1 MGTPGLFVATDLSRF
16 EAAEPG
22 VYAPDVRV
30 DGRCYRRLD
39 PPFYAWLRH
48 KMAIAKKAF
57 DSGRL
62 SPAAFEELRSRFN
75 EVHAWAV
82 SHLGDAALVRA
93 VKALDPASY
102 APPRSVEDGPAGS
115 VAPAVPAARF
125 AFPTTGE
132 WRFTEPVSPEAVTN
146 VDKIRDEALAL
157 GWPEA
162 RLYQNRGQIRFPCG
176 QEYGLVCF
184 LGEGAT
190 IAAVSREAITIQ
202 GRHGHALRF
211 YNSDVEQ
218 PWCRKVEASVPT
230 ETVPS
235 R

>member
-16 EAAEPG
+16 ESAEPEL
-22 VYAPDVRV
+22 YAPDVRV
-30 DGRCYRRLD
+30 NGLCYRRLD

-48 KMAIAKKAF
+48 KMTIAKKAF
-57 DSGRL
+57 DAQRL
-62 SPAAFEELRSRFN
+62 SPASFEELRARFN

-82 SHLGDAALVRA
+82 THLGDAALVAA

-102 APPRSVEDGPAGS
+102 SPPRIVEDAASPPA
-115 VAPAVPAARF
+115 APARF
-125 AFPTTGE
+125 AFPATGE
-132 WRFTEPVSPEAVTN
+132 WRFTESASPEAVAK

-157 GWPEA
+157 GWSEA
-162 RLYQNRGQIRFPCG
+162 RLYQNRGKIRFPCG

-184 LGEGAT
+184 VRDGET

-202 GRHGHALRF
+202 NRHGHALRF
-211 YNSDVEQ
+211 YNADVEQ
-218 PWCRKVEASVPT
+218 PWSRKVEASAPT
-230 ETVPS
+230 QAVPS

>member
-16 EAAEPG
+16 DAAEPEL
-22 VYAPDVRV
+22 YAPDVRV
-30 DGRCYRRLD
+30 NGRCYRRLD

-62 SPAAFEELRSRFN
+62 SPASFDELRARFN
-75 EVHAWAV
+75 EIHAWAV
-82 SHLGDAALVRA
+82 AHLGDAALLAA

-102 APPRSVEDGPAGS
+102 APPRIVDDAPSGS
-115 VAPAVPAARF
+115 AAPAASARF
-125 AFPTTGE
+125 AFPATGE
-132 WRFTEPVSPEAVTN
+132 WRFTEPVSPEAVAK
-146 VDKIRDEALAL
+146 VDKIREEALAL
-157 GWPEA
+157 GWSEA

-176 QEYGLVCF
+176 QEYGVVCF
-184 LGEGAT
+184 LRDGET

-211 YNSDVEQ
+211 YNAEVEQ
-218 PWCRKVEASVPT
+218 PWSRKVEAGAPT
-230 ETVPS
+230 EAVPG

>member
-1 MGTPGLFVATDLSRF
+1 MGTPGLFVATDISHF
-16 EAAEPG
+16 EAAEPE

-30 DGRCYRRLD
+30 NGRCFRRLD

-48 KMAIAKKAF
+48 KMTIAKKAL
-57 DSGRL
+57 DARRL
-62 SPAAFEELRSRFN
+62 SPASFEELRARFN

-82 SHLGDAALVRA
+82 AHLGDAALVGA

-102 APPRSVEDGPAGS
+102 APPRIVEDGPSGP
-115 VAPAVPAARF
+115 VAAAAPARF
-125 AFPTTGE
+125 AFPATGE
-132 WRFTEPVSPEAVTN
+132 WRFTEPVSPEAVAK

-157 GWPEA
+157 GWSEA

-184 LGEGAT
+184 LGDDAT

-211 YNSDVEQ
+211 YNADVKQ
-218 PWCRKVEASVPT
+218 PWCRNVEASAPT
-230 ETVPS
+230 EAVPS

>member
-1 MGTPGLFVATDLSRF
+1 MGTPDLFVATDLSRF
-16 EAAEPG
+16 ESAEPQL
-22 VYAPDVRV
+22 YAPDVRV

-57 DSGRL
+57 DAGRL
-62 SPAAFEELRSRFN
+62 ASASFDELRARFN

-82 SHLGDAALVRA
+82 AHLGNAALVGA

-102 APPRSVEDGPAGS
+102 SPPRAVEDAASLPA
-115 VAPAVPAARF
+115 APARF

-132 WRFTEPVSPEAVTN
+132 WRFTEHVSPEAVAK

-184 LGEGAT
+184 VRDGET
-190 IAAVSREAITIQ
+190 IAGVAREAITIQ

-218 PWCRKVEASVPT
+218 PWCRKIEASAPT
-230 ETVPS
+230 EAVPS